1 VQCDQRVAQAAAVD
15 GSLGVGE
22 RLRYTLLQLMEILM
36 MNNEEFE
43 RKMHFI
49 VEQQAQ
55 FASDIQQLQESQ
67 ARTDQVVA
75 QTAVTVAQMGDVVT
89 RLATV
94 THAGFSEVNA
104 KINALVDAQIRTEE
118 NLTRTEENLAR
129 IEANLARTE
138 ANVART
144 EANVARTEA
153 NVARTD
159 ENLRNLIAV
168 VDRSLREGRNGG

>member
-1 VQCDQRVAQAAAVD
+1 
-15 GSLGVGE
+15 
-22 RLRYTLLQLMEILM
+22 M

-118 NLTRTEENLAR
+118 NLTRTEKNLDRTEENLK
-129 IEANLARTE
+129 T
-138 ANVART
+138 
-144 EANVARTEA
+144 
-153 NVARTD
+153 
-159 ENLRNLIAV
+159 LIAT
-168 VDRSLREGRNGG
+168 VDRFLREGRNGA